1 MENLKILNTREKK
14 DILRLIS
21 RQWGADFKTDL
32 VFLLSNKNKIYL
44 VNKDFSKVDEKNMRI
59 DKVGL
64 YFGEIEVSQIRLSI
78 EGCQMIG
85 PIAKKNI
92 VELSDGEVKVMFHG
106 NDLIKKDLGNDK
118 SGFVI
123 LKNNSDFIG
132 CGKVR
137 GEEIL
142 NYIPKTR
149 RILSED

>member
-1 MENLKILNTREKK
+1 MESLKILNTREKK
-14 DILRLIS
+14 DILRLIKK
-21 RQWGADFKTDL
+21 QWNADFDTDL
-32 VFLLSNKNKIYL
+32 VFLLSSKKKIYL
-44 VNKDFSKVDEKNMRI
+44 VNKDFSRVDEKHMRI
-59 DKVGL
+59 EKVGL
-64 YFGEIEVSQIRLSI
+64 YFGEIEVSEIRLSI

-92 VELSDGEVKVMFHG
+92 IELSDGEVKVMFHG
-106 NDLIKKDLGNDK
+106 NDLIKKDLGKDRR
-118 SGFVI
+118 GFVI

-149 RILSED
+149 RILSD